1 MVLAVGTCRIG
12 AALWTGLGSPD
23 FILEA
28 TRMAGI
34 FSFCFPNTFLSA
46 AAVTAETA
54 GREGEKDTLG
64 KLLYTKAACFAAGIS
79 QTSLE
84 FKSSN
89 KTFQENKQKSKKKEG
104 GGGETLKLKIPL
116 SFMPAFHLFP
126 PILFSVLHH
135 CPPCYFCCYLTCSFS
150 FLWLIAVI
158 FFLGNRRLSL
168 HYLVSAS
175 PK

>member
-104 GGGETLKLKIPL
+104 GGGKHSSLKSL
-116 SFMPAFHLFP
+116 SALCQPSTCFLQFYFQ
-126 PILFSVLHH
+126 FFTTVL
-135 CPPCYFCCYLTCSFS
+135 LAIS
-150 FLWLIAVI
+150 AVI
-158 FFLGNRRLSL
+158 
-168 HYLVSAS
+168 
-175 PK
+175 